1 MQSITVQPKNCFTPH
16 SSGERHLWH
25 IAMLLHI
32 FVVVAITLT
41 RLHRHLFGRWHLII
55 ECDIIIL
62 RFGSGKASSTHHW
75 AHSAQGICWQSV
87 QLNVIKKWSPCIIW
101 FSYCHLKLSVFWNRT
116 NTQTYDNTYL
126 DAVTWFGIMKY
137 TRLNSHTHT
146 LRHGHMLWDNKAVR
160 RHIIY
165 NKHTCSKSER
175 LVAASVCV
183 CFVIHT
189 NYRRNDM

>member
-1 MQSITVQPKNCFTPH
+1 MGSDTY
-16 SSGERHLWH
+16 G

-32 FVVVAITLT
+32 VVVVTITLT

-137 TRLNSHTHT
+137 TRLNSQTHTHFVMGICYGT
-146 LRHGHMLWDNKAVR
+146 TKQ
-160 RHIIY
+160 
-165 NKHTCSKSER
+165 SEDILFTTNI
-175 LVAASVCV
+175 LVVKV
-183 CFVIHT
+183 
-189 NYRRNDM
+189 NG